1 MANSRAEEG
10 WKIDRGGSVAAGR
23 APGWKSEAAG
33 KGWWCG
39 GGVDA
44 AVLTMSYT
52 ENNFI

>member
-23 APGWKSEAAG
+23 AEDGRG
-33 KGWWCG
+33 RLLVKGGGAG